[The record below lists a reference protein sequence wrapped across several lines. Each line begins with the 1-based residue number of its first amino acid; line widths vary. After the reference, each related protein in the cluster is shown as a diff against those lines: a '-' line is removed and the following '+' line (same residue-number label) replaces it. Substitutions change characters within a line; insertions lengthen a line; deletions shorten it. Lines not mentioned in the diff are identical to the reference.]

1 MPNPNIKDPASLYLR
16 ADAFTLNTATAVSS
30 TTTLLENPASTSTVF
45 KLSTLVMSNS
55 TGAAAT
61 ATVYFVTNITNTA
74 SKSVLTN
81 GSVPGGASLVVV
93 GRDNP
98 LYLPP
103 GTAIRARASTAS
115 SIDAVL
121 SFEEIA

>member
-16 ADAFTLNTATAVSS
+16 ADAVTLNTATAVSS

-45 KLSTLVMSNS
+45 KLSTLVMSNT

-61 ATVYFVTNITNTA
+61 ATVYFVTDITATA
-74 SKSVLTN
+74 FKSVLTS

-93 GRDNP
+93 ARDSP
-98 LYLPP
+98 LYIPP

>member
-16 ADAFTLNTATAVSS
+16 AEAFTLNTATAVGS

-45 KLSTLVMSNS
+45 KLSTLVMSNT

-61 ATVYFVTNITNTA
+61 TTVFFVTNITSTA

-98 LYLPP
+98 LYVPP
-103 GTAIRARASTAS
+103 GTAIRARASNAAS
-115 SIDAVL
+115 VDAVL